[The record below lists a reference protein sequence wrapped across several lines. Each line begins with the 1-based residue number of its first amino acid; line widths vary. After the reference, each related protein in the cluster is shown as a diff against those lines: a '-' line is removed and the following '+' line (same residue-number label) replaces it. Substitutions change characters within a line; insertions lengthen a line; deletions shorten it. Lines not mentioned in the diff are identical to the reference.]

1 MKKNILLILLIILIL
16 AILAF
21 MVNDLFFS
29 HKTQDNPYEL
39 NTDSLNRYDSSL
51 VCYKEISQI
60 PVDMEEVNAISID
73 KNDNIIAAGSKLMV
87 FDKNFK
93 MINSSALT
101 EAASCVCV
109 NSNDEVFLGIQHH
122 IEVRNFTGKLLR
134 QWNIKNS
141 ESVLTSIAVDESN
154 VYVADAG
161 ERRVHQFDFNGK
173 FIKNM
178 GEEDSINGV
187 PAIIIR
193 SPFFDVAIGRDQ
205 EIWIVN
211 PGMYLVEAFD
221 SKGKLKSSWGSSS
234 DKIEGFCGCC
244 NPTHITLLADGS
256 FVTSEKA
263 IPRVKIYSQTGEFK
277 CIVAGPDQF
286 NEATKGLD
294 LATDSKNKVYVL
306 DPARKQIRIFVK
318 K

>member
-1 MKKNILLILLIILIL
+1 MNKKIILISLIVLIL

-21 MVNDLFFS
+21 MANDLFFS
-29 HKTQDNPYEL
+29 HKSQDNPYEL

-51 VCYKEISQI
+51 VLYKEISQI
-60 PVDMEEVNAISID
+60 KLSMEEVNAVAID
-73 KNDNIIAAGSKLMV
+73 KNDNIIVAGSQLMV
-87 FDKNFK
+87 YDKNLN

-109 NSNDEVFLGIQHH
+109 NSNNEIFLGVQHR
-122 IEVRNFTGKLLR
+122 IEVKNFSGKLLR
-134 QWNIKNS
+134 QWNTGNPES
-141 ESVLTSIAVDESN
+141 ELTSIAVDENN

-161 ERRVHQFDFNGK
+161 ERRVYQYDFKGK
-173 FIKNM
+173 FKQHL
-178 GEEDSINGV
+178 GEEDSVNGI
-187 PAIIIR
+187 PGIIIR

-211 PGMYLVEAFD
+211 PGMYLLEAFD
-221 SKGKLKSSWGSSS
+221 PKGKLKSSWGVSS

-244 NPTHITLLADGS
+244 NPTHIALLADGS

-263 IPRVKIYSQTGEFK
+263 IPRVKIYSQTGTFS
-277 CIVAGPDQF
+277 CIVAPPDQF
-286 NEATKGLD
+286 NEGTKGLD
-294 LATDSKNKVYVL
+294 LAVDSKNRIYVL
-306 DPARKQIRIFVK
+306 DPVRKQIRIFVK